1 MKLKLDENLGERG
14 RMMLVAA
21 GHDVSTV
28 TLQQMESEPDKA
40 IIETC
45 RREGR
50 ALVTLDLDFANPL
63 DYRPS
68 EYAGIAVL
76 RLPKKATPKDLPKDW
91 SKIRSPENCGS
102 SKKDVSAFI
111 SKTTSHDASPSSAV
125 LNRRRQ

>member
-14 RMMLVAA
+14 RTMLAAA

-28 TLQQMESEPDKA
+28 VSQRMESEPDA
-40 IIETC
+40 AVIEAC

-63 DYRPS
+63 DFRPS

-76 RLPKKATPKDLPKDW
+76 RLPKKATAEDLRQGIETFAKGLLQNPLAGKLW
-91 SKIRSPENCGS
+91 IVEKGRIRIYQQDDE
-102 SKKDVSAFI
+102 
-111 SKTTSHDASPSSAV
+111 
-125 LNRRRQ
+125 L

>member
-1 MKLKLDENLGERG
+1 
-14 RMMLVAA
+14 MMLVAA

-28 TLQQMESEPDKA
+28 TLQRMESEPDA
-40 IIETC
+40 AVIEAC

-76 RLPKKATPKDLPKDW
+76 RLPKKPRRKICSRPSRHLLKDW
-91 SKIRSPENCGS
+91 SKTRSPENCGS
-102 SKKDVSAFI
+102 SRKDASAFI
-111 SKTTSHDASPSSAV
+111 SKTTSLDIS
-125 LNRRRQ
+125 L

>member
-1 MKLKLDENLGERG
+1 VKLKLDENLGERG

-28 TLQQMESEPDKA
+28 TLQRMESEPDQA
-40 IIETC
+40 VIEAC

-50 ALVTLDLDFANPL
+50 ALVTLDLDFANTL

-76 RLPKKATPKDLPKDW
+76 RLPKKTTPEDLVLTIETFAKGLEQNPLAGKLW
-91 SKIRSPENCGS
+91 IVEKGRIRLYQQNDEP
-102 SKKDVSAFI
+102 
-111 SKTTSHDASPSSAV
+111 
-125 LNRRRQ
+125 